1 MACPGLSHLDGQAF
15 RGVYHLDDGRSI
27 EAVHTSMDQPS
38 LSHHVL
44 STEEVKNVEQV
55 AKQVD
60 PAPIGAEA
68 STTPAEAF
76 TAPAEALPA
85 PAEALTPPA
94 CK

>member
-1 MACPGLSHLDGQAF
+1 MQASLILSCLAF
-15 RGVYHLDDGRSI
+15 V
-27 EAVHTSMDQPS
+27 A

-60 PAPIGAEA
+60 PAPIGAKA
-68 STTPAEAF
+68 LTTPAEAF

-85 PAEALTPPA
+85 PAEALSPPA
-94 CK
+94 YEFVKRVPNPKERSHN